1 MKQFYAISLLFNL
14 LQNKM
19 EMSRLAVSCLDNC
32 VLAMS
37 HVRFHDISLS
47 HLAQFL
53 NVLYH
58 LMSWG
63 DMRLVKCLCISNM
76 QMS

>member
-1 MKQFYAISLLFNL
+1 MEQFYAISLMFTL

-19 EMSRLAVSCLDNC
+19 EMSRLAVYCFDNC

-37 HVRFHDISLS
+37 DVRFHDVSLS
-47 HLAQFL
+47 RLAQFL

-63 DMRLVKCLCISNM
+63 GHASC
-76 QMS
+76 